1 MGVDRR
7 GVVVGV
13 THWAVFLDRD
23 GVINEP
29 VPHPTSGL
37 PESPHRAEDVA
48 LTPGCV
54 EALRLLREGGAALV
68 VVSNQPSAAKGTAS
82 DADLDAVHREISA
95 RLSAAGVAPDDWRYC
110 RHHPDAVDPARAAC
124 DCRKPK
130 PGMLLDAARALDLD
144 LPASWMVGD
153 GDADVGAGRAAGC
166 RTILVEHPG
175 TAHRRGA
182 ETPDVTVATILDAAR
197 HVMGA
202 PRTPGLTAMEGT
214 R

>member
-1 MGVDRR
+1 M
-7 GVVVGV
+7 

-37 PESPHRAEDVA
+37 PESPHRADEVA
-48 LTPGCV
+48 LTSGCID
-54 EALRLLREGGAALV
+54 ALRILRACGATLV

-82 DADLDAVHREISA
+82 VADLEAVHREIA
-95 RLSAAGVAPDDWRYC
+95 GRLTAAGVEPDDWRYC
-110 RHHPDAVDPARAAC
+110 HHHPDAVDPALARC
-124 DCRKPK
+124 DCRKPR
-130 PGMLLDAARALDLD
+130 PGMLLAAARDLGID
-144 LPASWMVGD
+144 LSASWMVGD

-175 TAHRRGA
+175 SAHRRGDEA
-182 ETPDVTVATILDAAR
+182 PDVRVASILDAAR
-197 HVMGA
+197 HVEA
-202 PRTPGLTAMEGT
+202 ASRATPGPTVLEGA

>member
-1 MGVDRR
+1 M
-7 GVVVGV
+7 

-37 PESPHRAEDVA
+37 PESPLRVEDVA

-54 EALRLLREGGAALV
+54 EALRLLHASGALLV

-82 DADLDAVHREISA
+82 HADLDAVHAEISA
-95 RLSAAGVAPDDWRYC
+95 RLTAAGVAPDDWRYC
-110 RHHPDAVDPARAAC
+110 RHHPQALSTSARAC
-124 DCRKPK
+124 DCRKPR
-130 PGMLLDAARALDLD
+130 PGMILAAARDLEID

-153 GDADVGAGRAAGC
+153 SDADVGAGRSAGC
-166 RTILVEHPG
+166 HTILVEHPG
-175 TAHRRGA
+175 SAHRRGA
-182 ETPDVTVATILDAAR
+182 ETPDVVVGTILDAAR
-197 HVMGA
+197 HVVVARG
-202 PRTPGLTAMEGT
+202 TPGPTVLEGA